1 MVTGGP
7 LYNRGKRPH
16 DYVTKSPG
24 DESHHPPFA
33 KVVHSSRHE
42 PPSSSKSAVKPRS
55 KATKLSSTKAANSVG
70 VVVSRHATQ
79 AASLLYPFSPND
91 PSRLFIYTA
100 GWDHTWFSLTSVF
113 IVLVPLVLSMPSL
126 QHPRRRKK
134 EWPLRPSTLPFQD
147 GWFISRTSQKMRPR
161 RKSQT
166 WLGLL
171 ARSTTWSSYPA
182 LENRATLMKGKRFWF
197 KSIAIAQQ
205 SHCCIRVS

>member
-7 LYNRGKRPH
+7 LHNRGKRPH

-42 PPSSSKSAVKPRS
+42 PLPSSKSAVKPRS

-70 VVVSRHATQ
+70 VIVSWHATQ
-79 AASLLYPFSPND
+79 AASLVQCLYPFSPND
-91 PSRLFIYTA
+91 PSWLFIYIA
-100 GWDHTWFSLTSVF
+100 GLNHTWISLTSFF
-113 IVLVPLVLSMPSL
+113 IFLVLLVLRMPSL

-147 GWFISRTSQKMRPR
+147 GWFI
-161 RKSQT
+161 
-166 WLGLL
+166 
-171 ARSTTWSSYPA
+171 
-182 LENRATLMKGKRFWF
+182 
-197 KSIAIAQQ
+197 
-205 SHCCIRVS
+205 